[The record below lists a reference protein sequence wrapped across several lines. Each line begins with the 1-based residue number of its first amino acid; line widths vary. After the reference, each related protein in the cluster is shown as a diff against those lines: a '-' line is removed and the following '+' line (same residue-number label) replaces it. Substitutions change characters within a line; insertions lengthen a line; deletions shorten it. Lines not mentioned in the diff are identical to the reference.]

1 MPEKKRSPLFS
12 VIALLVIFC
21 LSWFFYHSFRQLDYD
36 WDFSVLWPYIWQEET
51 QKPGLFLEGLGNT
64 ILISFASIVIGSVL
78 GVFIGWLLLAKE
90 KVSWTAAV
98 IYVDVFRNTP
108 VLVQLYVAYFV
119 VGTAFDLSAEQAG
132 IFTLGLFC
140 SSYVAEIFRGTIAN
154 FDRGQIDA
162 ARSIGLTPLQVS
174 RHVIAPQALR
184 RMLPPLVG
192 QFVTL
197 VKDSSLVS
205 VIGILDLTK
214 SALNVVSVSF
224 RSFETWFAVAV
235 FYLIVNTVLST
246 FGRYLEHRLS
256 ASLR

>member
-1 MPEKKRSPLFS
+1 MPEKKLSPLYS
-12 VIALLVIFC
+12 LLALFIISAV
-21 LSWFFYHSFRQLDYD
+21 SWFLYHSFSELDYE
-36 WDFSVLWPYIWQEET
+36 WNFGMLWPYVWQSET
-51 QKPGLFLEGLGNT
+51 QKPGLLIQGLGNT
-64 ILISFASIVIGSVL
+64 IYISLVSIIIGSIL
-78 GVFIGWLLLAKE
+78 GVLIGWLLLIRE
-90 KVSWTAAV
+90 KVSWTAALV
-98 IYVDVFRNTP
+98 YVDIFRNTP

-119 VGTAFDLSAEQAG
+119 VGTAFDMSAENAG
-132 IFTLGLFC
+132 ILTLGLFC

-154 FDRGQIDA
+154 FEKGQIDA
-162 ARSIGLTPLQVS
+162 ARSIGLTPFQVA
-174 RHVIAPQALR
+174 RFVIAPQALR

-205 VIGILDLTK
+205 VLGILDITK

-224 RSFETWFAVAV
+224 RSFETWFVVAL
-235 FYLIVNTVLST
+235 FYLFVNTILSS